1 MATPAHDAIEVD
13 VAQTVQ
19 LQRDGA
25 QLVDV
30 REDDEVQAGHIP
42 GITHISLGQL
52 SEQAGT
58 LDPSTPI
65 VFVCKSGGRS
75 LMAAQALRG
84 AGFEAY
90 SLAGGTH
97 AWQDAGQPLEP
108 EDGHVA
114 SH

>member
-13 VAQTVQ
+13 VQQAAQ

-25 QLVDV
+25 HLVDV
-30 REDDEVQAGHIP
+30 REDHEVEAGHIP
-42 GITHISLGQL
+42 GITHIALGEL
-52 SEQAGT
+52 SARAGT
-58 LDPSTPI
+58 LDPAQAV

-75 LMAAQALRG
+75 LMAAQALRA

>member
-1 MATPAHDAIEVD
+1 MANPAHDTIEID
-13 VAQTVQ
+13 VEQTAQ

-25 QLVDV
+25 QIVDV
-30 REDDEVQAGHIP
+30 REDDEVEAGHIP
-42 GITHISLGQL
+42 GITHIALGDL
-52 SEQAGT
+52 SAQAGT
-58 LDPSTPI
+58 LDPGQPI

>member
-1 MATPAHDAIEVD
+1 MATPADGAIEVD
-13 VAQTVQ
+13 VDQTAQ
-19 LQRDGA
+19 LRLAGA
-25 QLVDV
+25 QIVDV
-30 REDDEVQAGHIP
+30 REDHEVEAGHIP
-42 GITHISLGQL
+42 GITHIALGEL
-52 SEQAGT
+52 GEKAGT
-58 LDPSTPI
+58 LDPAQPV

-84 AGFEAY
+84 AGFDAY
-90 SLAGGTH
+90 SLAGGTQ